1 VTGRCGGRDGVAD
14 PGVTPAHTLRTHLM
28 KCTDT
33 RLLTRRQ
40 AVLGLLGAGVSM
52 RPRAAAPGRLS
63 RAAFV
68 EVSRGLFVSS
78 GRDEDANAANGGA
91 IANIGFIIGKDSV
104 ATLDA
109 GGSLEDG
116 ETLRAAIRAR
126 TRLPIRYVIL
136 SHVHPDHVFGASAFL
151 EDKPEF
157 VGHARLPNALALRG
171 DYYRARLESEL
182 GKGRAGAVVAPTMLV
197 EGTRNIDL
205 GGRVLR
211 LTAHPTAH
219 TDNDLSVVDTET
231 GTLLVSDLLFVRRV
245 PSLDGSLRG
254 WLREL
259 QGLKSIRAARAV
271 PGHGPA
277 SVDWPSSAA
286 PLERY
291 LNTLLTETRA
301 VIARGVT
308 IEEAVNVVGQAERG
322 KWALFD
328 DYHGRNV
335 TQAYKELEWE

>member
-1 VTGRCGGRDGVAD
+1 MRQHRGNTARHAGARVKHPR
-14 PGVTPAHTLRTHLM
+14 M

-40 AVLGLLGAGVSM
+40 ALLGLLSSAACVRAMAAG
-52 RPRAAAPGRLS
+52 PTAPKP
-63 RAAFV
+63 FV
-68 EVSRGLFVSS
+68 EVANGIFVRS
-78 GRDEDANAANGGA
+78 GVDEDASAANGDA
-91 IANIGFIIGKDSV
+91 IANVGFIIGKASV
-104 ATLDA
+104 ATMDA

-116 ETLRAAIRAR
+116 EALRAAIRAR
-126 TRLPIRYVIL
+126 TSLPVRYVIL
-136 SHVHPDHVFGASAFL
+136 SHVHPDHVFGAPAFL
-151 EDKPEF
+151 ADKPEF
-157 VGHARLPNALALRG
+157 VGHSRLPNALALRG

-182 GKGRAGAVVAPTMLV
+182 GKARAGSVVAPTMLI
-197 EGTRNIDL
+197 EHTANIDL
-205 GGRVLR
+205 GDRVLT
-211 LTAHPTAH
+211 LTAHPPAH
-219 TDNDLSVVDTET
+219 TDNDLSVVDTHT
-231 GTLLVSDLLFVRRV
+231 GTLLASDLLFARRI

-259 QGLKSIRAARAV
+259 QVLKGIRASRAV

-301 VIARGVT
+301 AIARGVT
-308 IEEAVNVVGQAERG
+308 IEDAVNIVGQSERG